1 MTYLFQLG
9 DFILHS
15 GQKGHFKIDCDA
27 LTELDIKTLGYII
40 AKEFRFSKVV
50 GVPTG
55 GTRLAEACEMW
66 TKQYGPLLIVDD
78 VLTTGASMEEEKV
91 KHPYLHVI
99 GVVLFARGP
108 CPSWVHPLFD
118 MGRWFGYDDK
128 IIA

>member
-1 MTYLFQLG
+1 MNLFKLG

-27 LTELDIKTLGYII
+27 LTELDVKTLAYII
-40 AKEFRFSKVV
+40 SKEFRFSKVV
-50 GVPTG
+50 GIPTG
-55 GTRLAEACEMW
+55 GTRLAEACEVW
-66 TKQYGPLLIVDD
+66 TKEYGPLLIVDD
-78 VLTTGASMEEEKV
+78 VLTTGASMEEEKE

-118 MGRWFGYDDK
+118 MGRWFNYYDDE
-128 IIA
+128 IA

>member
-1 MTYLFQLG
+1 MNLFKLG

-40 AKEFRFSKVV
+40 ANEFRFSKVV
-50 GVPTG
+50 GIPTG
-55 GTRLAEACEMW
+55 GTKLAKACDVW
-66 TKQYGPLLIVDD
+66 TKQHGPLLIVDD
-78 VLTTGASMEEEKV
+78 VLTTGASMEEEKA
-91 KHPYLHVI
+91 KHQYLHVI

-118 MGRWFGYDDK
+118 MGRWYNYYNNE
-128 IIA
+128 IA